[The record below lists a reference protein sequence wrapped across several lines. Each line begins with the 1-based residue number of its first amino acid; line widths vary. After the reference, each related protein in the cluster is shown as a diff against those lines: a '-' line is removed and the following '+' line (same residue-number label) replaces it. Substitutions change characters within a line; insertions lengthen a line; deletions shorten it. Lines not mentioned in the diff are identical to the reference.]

1 MVYTITFNPSLD
13 YFVGTDNFRL
23 GYTNRTT
30 SELMLPG
37 GKGLNV
43 STVLSSLGI
52 PNTAIY
58 FSAGFVGQE
67 ITRLIRESGINTEE
81 IRLTEGCSRI
91 NVKFKSVEGTEIN
104 AAGPSIPEEAINEL
118 WTKVDN
124 IKNNDTLVLA
134 GSIPA
139 SMPETMYSDIIER
152 LEGRGIRVVVDA
164 SGKLLLNVL
173 KYKPFLVK
181 PNLDELG
188 ELFGVEIKTKEA
200 AITYAKQL
208 LDMGAENVI
217 VSMAGDGA
225 FYISGDREVLWMDA
239 PKGTLVN
246 GVGAGDSMVAGF
258 IAGYL
263 ETGDPRYAFKLGV
276 SAGSASAFSEHFPTK
291 DQILAIFD
299 TLKKQWWFT

>member
-13 YFVGTDNFRL
+13 YFVETENFRL

-30 SELMLPG
+30 SEHMLPG

-43 STVLSSLGI
+43 STVLSALDI

-58 FSAGFVGQE
+58 FSAGFVGEE
-67 ITRLIRESGINTEE
+67 ITRLIRKSGINTDE
-81 IRLTEGCSRI
+81 IRLSEGCSRI

-104 AAGPSIPEEAINEL
+104 AAGPAISEEAISEL
-118 WTKVDN
+118 WAKIDN
-124 IKNNDTLVLA
+124 IKKDDILVLA

-139 SMPETMYSDIIER
+139 TMPETMYSDIIER
-152 LEGRGIRVVVDA
+152 LEGKGARVVVDA
-164 SGKLLLNVL
+164 SGKLLMNVL

-200 AITYAKQL
+200 AISYAMQL
-208 LDMGAENVI
+208 LEKGAENVI

-225 FYISGDREVLWMDA
+225 FYINSDREVIWMDA
-239 PKGTLVN
+239 PKGTLIN

-263 ETGDPRYAFKLGV
+263 ETGDLKYAFKLGV
-276 SAGSASAFSEHFPTK
+276 SSGSASAFSENFPTK
-291 DQILAIFD
+291 EEIYAVMSM
-299 TLKKQWWFT
+299 K